1 MRCAVV
7 WICCFF
13 SLSQLATLRA
23 EDTTIVF
30 RGATI
35 HPVSQPVMTNGVLV
49 VRAGK
54 IVAVGS
60 ADDPNLKWPANAQ
73 VIDVTGKVIIP
84 GLVDSHSHLGVYSR
98 PSISSNS
105 DGNEITGPIQGV
117 VRAIDS
123 LNPQDPG
130 IKMAQAGGV
139 TTANVM
145 PGSGNVIGGQT
156 IYVKLRGNSVE
167 EMQVEA
173 NGVLGG
179 LKMANGENPKKAYGG
194 KNQAPMTRMKVA
206 ALQRNEFMKAREYM
220 RKWQRY
226 REKAATDSNAT
237 PPDTDLAL
245 QPLVEALEGKR
256 TVHFHSHR
264 ADDILTVL
272 RHKEEFGF
280 DLVLQHGTES
290 YKILPQV
297 AAAKIPVSLTIVD
310 SPGGKAEVMDRLEE
324 CAAELTTLGI
334 PVHVNTDDPVTESR
348 FMLRTAATPVR
359 GGLDTA
365 TALKSVTLYP
375 AQALRLAH
383 RVGSLEVGKDADF
396 AILSGEPFSIYS
408 RVLETWIDGQRV
420 FALSDDKQRL
430 YQTGGFA
437 LSNPQQ
443 VPQQAQLV
451 AARPVVSAPALPK
464 GMKPASPTD
473 KNFMIFA
480 KRVHTASKGTIENA
494 AIEVRDG
501 KIAFVGNALD
511 ARVSYNLPAITAAEV
526 TPGLIDAHSVVPLNG
541 ALNIGAD
548 QDADERTDP
557 NQADARALDAFNP
570 SEPLLRFL
578 LEQGVTVIHATPGHA
593 NVIAGQT
600 GVFRTHGTSAEAMA
614 IRFPQALMF
623 NLGASPKGSYKD
635 KAPATRMGTAAILR
649 NALQAAANYRRKQE
663 AAAKK
668 GKEGEADAP
677 ARDLKLE
684 SLSLAL
690 SQKIPV
696 MFTAHQ
702 ADDLQTALRIA
713 REYDLKP
720 ILALA
725 TEGYLIRDQ
734 LKAANVPIIAH
745 PPMQRV
751 GDWETYNSFMGNA
764 AALSDTGLTVALCSS
779 YEGYVPKTRMV
790 RWEAGMGMVYGLGF
804 DRALRTITI
813 DAAKILGIDQDYG
826 SIEAGKIADIVL
838 YDGDPFEHAT
848 HVTHVVHGGQLVHS
862 RQSAQARAMALDRN
876 QLQCTESGCC
886 AAFR

>member
-1 MRCAVV
+1 MRVAAV
-7 WICCFF
+7 WSCCVF
-13 SLSQLATLRA
+13 TLLTA
-23 EDTTIVF
+23 AASFADEPTVVF

-35 HPVSQPVMTNGVLV
+35 HSANGPVIENGALV
-49 VRAGK
+49 IRGGK
-54 IVAVGS
+54 IVSVGKAGDVAIPDGAVVR
-60 ADDPNLKWPANAQ
+60 DL
-73 VIDVTGKVIIP
+73 TGKVLIP

-98 PSISSNS
+98 PSIPSNS
-105 DGNEITGPIQGV
+105 DGNEMTGAVQGA

-123 LNPQDPG
+123 LNPLDPG

-167 EMQVEA
+167 EMQIQA
-173 NGVLGG
+173 DGVLGG

-206 ALQRNEFMKAREYM
+206 ALQRTEFMKAREYM

-226 REKAATDSNAT
+226 REKAATDNTAT

-245 QPLVEALEGKR
+245 QPLVEVLEGKR

-272 RHKEEFGF
+272 RHKHEFGF

-290 YKILPQV
+290 YKILPQI
-297 AAAKIPVSLTIVD
+297 AAAKIPVSMTIVD
-310 SPGGKAEVMDRLEE
+310 SPGGKSEVMDFIEA
-324 CAAELTTLGI
+324 CGAELTAAGVPI
-334 PVHVNTDDPVTESR
+334 HVNTDDPVTESR
-348 FMLRTAATPVR
+348 FLLRTAATPVR
-359 GGLDTA
+359 GGLDVA

-383 RVGSLEVGKDADF
+383 RVGSLEAGKDADF
-396 AILSGEPFSIYS
+396 AVLSGEPFSIYS
-408 RVLETWIDGQRV
+408 RVLETWIDGKQV
-420 FALSDDKQRL
+420 FALNDEKQRL

-437 LSNPQQ
+437 LSDSKQ

-451 AARPVVSAPALPK
+451 AARPTVSAPALPK
-464 GMKPASPTD
+464 GSKAATPTD
-473 KNFMIFA
+473 KSFVVFA
-480 KRVHTASKGTIENA
+480 KRVHTVSSGTIENGA
-494 AIEVRDG
+494 VHVRDG
-501 KIAFVGNALD
+501 KIVFVGAALD
-511 ARVSYNLPAITAAEV
+511 ARTPYNIPMLSAAEV

-541 ALNIGAD
+541 ALNVSAD
-548 QDADERTDP
+548 QDADEKTDP
-557 NQADARALDAFNP
+557 NQAEVRALDAFNP
-570 SEPLLRFL
+570 SEPLLQFL

-600 GVFRTHGTSAEAMA
+600 GVFRTHGSSVDAMT
-614 IRFPQALMF
+614 IRFPQALLF
-623 NLGASPKGSYKD
+623 NLGASPKDSYKD
-635 KAPATRMGTAAILR
+635 KAPATRMGTAALLR
-649 NALQAAANYRRKQE
+649 NALQSAANYRRKQD

-668 GKEGEADAP
+668 TGKDADADAP

-684 SLSLAL
+684 SLSLVL
-690 SQKIPV
+690 SQKIPAI
-696 MFTAHQ
+696 FAAHQ
-702 ADDLQTALRIA
+702 VEDLQTALRLS

-725 TEGYLIRDQ
+725 TEGYLMREQ

-751 GDWETYNSFMGNA
+751 GGWDTYNSFVGNA
-764 AALSDTGLTVALCSS
+764 AALSDSGLTVALCSA
-779 YEGYVPKTRMV
+779 YEGYVPKTRVV

-804 DRALRTITI
+804 DRALKTITL
-813 DAAKILGIDQDYG
+813 DAAKILNIEKDYG
-826 SIEAGKIADIVL
+826 SLDVGKTADLVL

-848 HVTHVVHGGQLVHS
+848 HVTHVIHGGDIVHT
-862 RQSAQARAMALDRN
+862 REAAKARSMALDRM
-876 QLQCTESGCC
+876 QLQCNESGCC
-886 AAFR
+886 AGF

>member
-1 MRCAVV
+1 MRIAVV
-7 WICCFF
+7 WSCCVAALLQAASSF
-13 SLSQLATLRA
+13 AD
-23 EDTTIVF
+23 EPTIVF

-35 HPVSQPVMTNGVLV
+35 HPASGPVIEGGVL
-49 VRAGK
+49 AIQGGK
-54 IVAVGS
+54 IVAVGK
-60 ADDPNLKWPANAQ
+60 ADDANLRLPNEAR
-73 VIDVTGKVIIP
+73 VIDATGKVIIP

-98 PSISSNS
+98 PSIPSNS
-105 DGNEITGPIQGV
+105 DGNEMTGAIQGS

-123 LNPQDPG
+123 LNPLDPG

-167 EMQVEA
+167 EMQIQTD
-173 NGVLGG
+173 GVLGG

-206 ALQRNEFMKAREYM
+206 ALQRTEFMKAREYM

-226 REKAATDSNAT
+226 REKAATDNNAT
-237 PPDTDLAL
+237 PPDIDLAL
-245 QPLVEALEGKR
+245 QPLAEVLEGKR

-272 RHKEEFGF
+272 RHKQEFGF

-290 YKILPQV
+290 YKILPQI
-297 AAAKIPVSLTIVD
+297 AAAKIPVSMTIVD
-310 SPGGKAEVMDRLEE
+310 SPGGKSEVMDFIEA
-324 CAAELTTLGI
+324 CGAELTAAGVPI
-334 PVHVNTDDPVTESR
+334 HVNTDDPVTESR
-348 FMLRTAATPVR
+348 FLLRTAATPVR

-375 AQALRLAH
+375 AQAMRLAH
-383 RVGSLEVGKDADF
+383 RIGSLETGKDADF

-408 RVLETWIDGQRV
+408 RVLETWIDGKQV

-437 LSNPQQ
+437 LSDPQQ
-443 VPQQAQLV
+443 VPKQAQLV
-451 AARPVVSAPALPK
+451 APRSVAIAPAPPK
-464 GMKPASPTD
+464 DAKAATAND
-473 KNFMIFA
+473 KNFVVFA
-480 KRVHTASKGTIENA
+480 KRVHTVSHGTIENGA
-494 AIEVRDG
+494 VHVRDG
-501 KIAFVGNALD
+501 KIVFVGAALD
-511 ARVSYNLPAITAAEV
+511 ARTPYNVPVLTAAEV

-541 ALNIGAD
+541 ALNVAAD

-557 NQADARALDAFNP
+557 NQAEVRALDAFNP

-600 GVFRTHGTSAEAMA
+600 GVFRTHGSSVDSMTV
-614 IRFPQALMF
+614 RFPQALLF
-623 NLGASPKGSYKD
+623 NLGASPKEAYKD

-649 NALQAAANYRRKQE
+649 NALQAAANYRRKQD

-668 GKEGEADAP
+668 TGKDGDADAP

-690 SQKIPV
+690 SQKIPAI
-696 MFTAHQ
+696 FTAHQ
-702 ADDLQTALRIA
+702 VEDLQTALRLS

-751 GDWETYNSFMGNA
+751 GNWETYNSFVGNA
-764 AALSDTGLTVALCSS
+764 AALSDSGLTVALCSS
-779 YEGYVPKTRMV
+779 FEGYVPKTRVV

-804 DRALRTITI
+804 DRALKTVTL
-813 DAAKILGIDQDYG
+813 DAAKILGIDKDFG
-826 SIEAGKIADIVL
+826 SLDVGKTADIVL

-862 RQSAQARAMALDRN
+862 REAAKARAMALDRT
-876 QLQCTESGCC
+876 QLQCNEPGCC
-886 AAFR
+886 AAY